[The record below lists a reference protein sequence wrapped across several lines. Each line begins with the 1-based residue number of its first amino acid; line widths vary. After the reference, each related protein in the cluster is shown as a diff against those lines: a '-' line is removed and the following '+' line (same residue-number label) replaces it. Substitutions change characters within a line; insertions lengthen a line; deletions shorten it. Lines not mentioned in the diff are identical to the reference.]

1 MRRAGWPSCDDRDA
15 AGLLRTDKKSRP
27 PPEEAAETLTNFESV
42 ESVLPVIQLLGDS
55 NGGSPE
61 AGVKSLLA
69 LHLVVLCASDGLI
82 AQDHDDGQVNEGH
95 QPHEDVADVLCDREL
110 Q

>member
-1 MRRAGWPSCDDRDA
+1 MQDAGRLA
-15 AGLLRTDKKSRP
+15 NADKKSRP

-82 AQDHDDGQVNEGH
+82 AQDHDDGQVNECH
-95 QPHEDVADVLCDREL
+95 QSHEDVADVPCDREL